1 MKLITEEAED
11 VSEKAEETK
20 LVPTETKK
28 PVIEAKP
35 KDASFNN
42 WESANLG
49 SSTQNEKFR
58 RLMGIKNPTKE
69 GGGKFGGENRND
81 KKIFRDLEQGFEKAR
96 QMHFGGRCFES

>member
-1 MKLITEEAED
+1 MG

-20 LVPTETKK
+20 LVATETKK
-28 PVIEAKP
+28 PAVEAKP

-49 SSTQNEKFR
+49 SSAQNEKFR
-58 RLMGIKNPTKE
+58 RLMGIKNPSKE
-69 GGGKFGGENRND
+69 STGKFGGDGRND

-96 QMHFGGRCFES
+96 QMHFGGRSFNM